1 MSSTTVRGVAVGP
14 RATAWDE
21 GLAARLLAGDDRA
34 LAEAVAQYGGFVH
47 GLALKVTRDRAAA
60 DEVTQT
66 VFVALWEHPDRYDPA
81 RGGLRPYL
89 GVLAHRRAVDWVRRE
104 AAARRRASR
113 MEAAA
118 EVLVPDVAEAAATVL
133 VAERVREA
141 VRGLPEEQ
149 RRALELAYFDG
160 LTYRQVAEE
169 LGIPEGTAKSR
180 LRLGLA
186 RLARALG
193 PEELSA
199 WT

>member
-1 MSSTTVRGVAVGP
+1 MTTVQVVGVGP
-14 RATAWDE
+14 RASVWDE
-21 GLAARLLAGDDRA
+21 GLSARLAAGDDRA
-34 LAEAVAQYGGFVH
+34 LSEAFAQYGGFVH
-47 GLALKVTRDRAAA
+47 GLALKVTRDSAAA

-66 VFVALWEHPDRYDPA
+66 VFVALWERPDRYDPA
-81 RGGLRPYL
+81 RGPLRPFL
-89 GVLAHRRAVDWVRRE
+89 GVLAHRRAVDWLRRE
-104 AAARRRASR
+104 AASRRRAERSHT
-113 MEAAA
+113 ASDAP
-118 EVLVPDVAEAAATVL
+118 LPDVAEAATTVL

-141 VRGLPEEQ
+141 VAQLPDDQ

-160 LTYRQVAEE
+160 LTYRQVAAR

-186 RLARALG
+186 RLAAALG